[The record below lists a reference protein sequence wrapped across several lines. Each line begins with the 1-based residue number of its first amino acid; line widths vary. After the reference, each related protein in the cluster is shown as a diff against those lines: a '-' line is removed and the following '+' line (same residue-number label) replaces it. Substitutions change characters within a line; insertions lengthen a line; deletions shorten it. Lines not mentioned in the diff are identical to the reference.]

1 MSGIWD
7 YPVPPEYNEPRPP
20 RDEDEIYQEWRD
32 REWEKSQ
39 EFQQPE

>member
-32 REWEKSQ
+32 REWESH
-39 EFQQPE
+39 EFQQQP